1 VIRQME
7 PRSMGNRPSP
17 AQSFAGV
24 VRGWHTDQKGRL
36 AMLRRNAG
44 EPLAEAR
51 GITWMYVLLNDFGR
65 GLDGQGRG
73 YDDET
78 LFLTATLLAFDRKY
92 LEGRPKPPQAGSF
105 GRTMA
110 ALKSQ
115 PGANAES
122 IERRFAILLDA
133 DYDPHTGEGELPF
146 RLRQTVK
153 LVLSKDVGIDWPQL
167 LMHLSRWNDADK
179 WVQKKWAKEFYAPY
193 AELSEEQSAEEQ
205 NTVEEN
211 GEPNA
216 D

>member
-1 VIRQME
+1 
-7 PRSMGNRPSP
+7 MGSRPSP

-36 AMLRRNAG
+36 AILRRNAG
-44 EPLAEAR
+44 EPLAAAR
-51 GITWMYVLLNDFGR
+51 GITWIYVLLNDFGR
-65 GLDGQGRG
+65 GVDGLGRG
-73 YDDET
+73 YDDEM

-92 LEGRPKPPQAGSF
+92 LEGRPKPPLKGSF

-110 ALKSQ
+110 ALRGQ

-133 DYDPHTGEGELPF
+133 DFDPRTGEGELPF

-153 LVLSKDVGIDWPQL
+153 LVLSKNVGIDWPRL
-167 LMHLSRWNDADK
+167 LNDLSAWNSADK
-179 WVQKKWAKEFYAPY
+179 PVQKKWAKEFYAPY
-193 AELSEEQSAEEQ
+193 AELSEEQSVKEQ
-205 NTVEEN
+205 N
-211 GEPNA
+211 GEANA